1 MRVRLPPAPLAKTS
15 NAASI
20 STFLSFQVPHM
31 AVYEAGKV
39 PLVKGLMLLCKKYDI
54 TFDYLLFG
62 KETVEK
68 EEDYSISAVSEPVYS
83 NPHDREMIEQL
94 RREIN
99 TTRAYNAKMEE
110 MNELLTARVREIEEK
125 LKACDSNLGNVNTIK
140 P

>member
-1 MRVRLPPAPLAKTS
+1 
-15 NAASI
+15 
-20 STFLSFQVPHM
+20 M